1 MKRLKSLK
9 NSFLLAAAFL
19 LAGSAVQ
26 AQCVKWQDAPNG
38 EAAEEAHVLYRD
50 FKKAGNMKEAF
61 KYWQKAYEIAPAAD
75 GQRPYHFSDGRE
87 FYLEFLKTE
96 TDEAKKK
103 EYIDNINR
111 LYDEERACYKN
122 EGYLYGRQAY
132 DMYYFM
138 RTPYSQVLPILE
150 KAVEKSGND
159 LEYIVLDPY
168 ANITVWLF
176 EKGRMDTLKAR
187 EIYLELNQIADHNVE
202 NNKDFGTYYQQAKES
217 MNAAFS
223 KIEYQIFDC
232 AFYKEKFEP
241 VFREDPENIEEMKM
255 MYNRLKAQ
263 GCDESDPLVAEI
275 KAQYD
280 KVVAEV
286 NAAKLEEF
294 YQKNPG
300 AHAKALYDEGKYE
313 EAINKYKEAIEKEE
327 KNPEGTDSEA
337 LGNYNFAIASILF
350 RKLNRYSSAR
360 DYALKAA
367 KQRPGWGQPYM
378 AIGDMYAQTS
388 SSCGKDAWDK
398 QIAILAAMEK
408 YAYAKSIDSS
418 VAEEANS
425 KLAKYSGFRPA
436 KQDGF
441 MRGVKEGQKVKV
453 GCWIGETVRVSFQ

>member
-9 NSFLLAAAFL
+9 NSFLLLAALMVA
-19 LAGSAVQ
+19 AGAQ

-50 FKKAGNMKEAF
+50 FKKAGNMEEAF

-75 GQRPYHFSDGRE
+75 GQRPYHFTDGRE

-96 TDEAKKK
+96 ADEAKKK
-103 EYIDNINR
+103 EYVETINR
-111 LYDEERACYKN
+111 LYDEERACYEN

-132 DMYYFM
+132 DMFYFM
-138 RTPYSQVLPILE
+138 RTPYSKVLPVLE
-150 KAVEKSGND
+150 SAVEKSGND

-168 ANITVWLF
+168 AHVVVWLF
-176 EKGRMDTLKAR
+176 EKGRMDTLRAR
-187 EIYLELNQIADHNVE
+187 AIYTELNEIADYNAL
-202 NNKDFGTYYQQAKES
+202 NNQEFGSTYEQAKAA
-217 MNAAFS
+217 MNATFS

-241 VFREDPENIEEMKM
+241 VFRENPEDFETMKT
-255 MYNRLKAQ
+255 MYNRLVAQ

-286 NAAKLEEF
+286 NAEKLEVF
-294 YQKNPG
+294 YAENPG
-300 AHAKALYDEGKYE
+300 AHAKALYDEGKYDASIE
-313 EAINKYKEAIEKEE
+313 KYKEAIEKEK
-327 KNPEGTDSEA
+327 KNPEGASDET

-350 RKLNRYSSAR
+350 RKQKKYSSAR

-398 QIAILAAMEK
+398 QIAILAAMDK
-408 YAYAKSIDSS
+408 YRYAKSIDSS

-425 KLAKYSGFRPA
+425 KLAKYAGFRPE

-453 GCWIGETVRVSFQ
+453 GCWIGESVRVSFQ